1 MLFIGLRQDIK
12 LWTRVIVC
20 EYGDTSSWWM
30 YVCVIVVAVQVA
42 PAAARRPHSAVLS
55 PTSSSRREA
64 ITSSHNARSSRIS
77 SSDLVDSD
85 LPSTNC

>member
-1 MLFIGLRQDIK
+1 MY
-12 LWTRVIVC
+12 VC
-20 EYGDTSSWWM
+20 
-30 YVCVIVVAVQVA
+30 VCVIVVVVQVA

-55 PTSSSRREA
+55 PTSSSSREA